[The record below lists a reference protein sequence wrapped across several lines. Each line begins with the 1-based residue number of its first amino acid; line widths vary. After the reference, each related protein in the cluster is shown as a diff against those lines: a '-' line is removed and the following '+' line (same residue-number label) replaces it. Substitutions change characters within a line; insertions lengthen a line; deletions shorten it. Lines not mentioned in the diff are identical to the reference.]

1 MGLVTT
7 DNQRL
12 NWQAMNQPAL
22 CADSYK
28 NVREA
33 TEEKIREAGPRAD
46 AVYGDDHLVET
57 AVGRKSL
64 HHLTLEGKGYG
75 IILMFTFIRRKF
87 KIKEIAVLFGEIQ
100 PGVQEW
106 QMKDSIDFGNENDE
120 TYNNLL

>member
-57 AVGRKSL
+57 AVGRKILASSHSGGKRL
-64 HHLTLEGKGYG
+64 WHHPDVHFYPE
-75 IILMFTFIRRKF
+75 
-87 KIKEIAVLFGEIQ
+87 KI
-100 PGVQEW
+100 
-106 QMKDSIDFGNENDE
+106 
-120 TYNNLL
+120 